1 MLQPESYGLETR
13 SQDRFLPVICEKK
26 GLTVRTTLAALVAV
40 CLVSVSALAWSS
52 SRQVRPA
59 SSTATAP
66 VSVEEALKAL
76 RHDLQAGRTDIIARN
91 VSLTPEQAGKFWP
104 VFDKYQKEQS
114 AIMDAQLKGIQQY
127 AEKYESLDDASALAL
142 MKAHLDRDQR
152 MVTLRLKW
160 FEEFQKVLPARLAA
174 RVMQIDRR
182 ISLAHQMDFAAQI
195 PLVQ

>member
-1 MLQPESYGLETR
+1 M
-13 SQDRFLPVICEKK
+13 
-26 GLTVRTTLAALVAV
+26 RTTLAALVAV

-104 VFDKYQKEQS
+104 VFEKYQKEQS
-114 AIMDAQLKGIQQY
+114 AIMDAQMKGIQQY
-127 AEKYESLDDASALAL
+127 AEKLDTLDDPGALGL
-142 MKAHLDRDQR
+142 MKAHLDRDQQ
-152 MVTLRLKW
+152 MVALRRTWLA
-160 FEEFQKVLPARLAA
+160 EFQKVLPAKLAV
-174 RVMQIDRR
+174 RVIQIDRR
-182 ISLAHQMDFAAQI
+182 ISLAHQVEFSSQI